1 MTANPSGI
9 TPLDTKVVLLP
20 EKPAEKT
27 AGGIYLADNTK
38 DREKYAATK
47 AKLVAVGDNAFL
59 DWGDKATKPQAGQ
72 DVVIAQYAGSRQKG
86 ADGLEYTIAN
96 DDEIMAVLEQVQ

>member
-9 TPLDTKVVLLP
+9 VPLDTKVVLLT
-20 EKPAEKT
+20 EKPPEKT

-38 DREKYAATK
+38 DREKFAATK
-47 AKLVAVGDNAFL
+47 AKLIASGDNAFL
-59 DWGDKATKPQAGQ
+59 DWGDSAVKPKPGQ
-72 DVVIAQYAGSRQKG
+72 HVVIAQYAGGRQKG

-96 DDEIMAVLEQVQ
+96 DSDVMAVLESEQ